1 MATLGLFEVSPI
13 CLNAESSNA
22 YYPIFQNVQSTLIGQ
37 VAHLYPDPSSSSL
50 ITRAPEMATLR
61 LSVMRDASQWDIIR
75 DTKKNTF
82 LSGFSKI
89 GGLWTFLS
97 GIFAAIFGS
106 SLIRI
111 LFGALII
118 IHIPSFEG

>member
-1 MATLGLFEVSPI
+1 MD
-13 CLNAESSNA
+13 
-22 YYPIFQNVQSTLIGQ
+22 YPIFQNVQSTLIGQ
-37 VAHLYPDPSSSSL
+37 VTHLYPDPSSSSL
-50 ITRAPEMATLR
+50 IARAPEIATLR

-111 LFGALII
+111 LFGASII
-118 IHIPSFEG
+118 IHLLEFDG